1 MKIKKYIARS
11 LKYLL
16 KLVLLFAVLFTIMD
30 LTGTSTLPAD
40 NFFAAFFG
48 SMRGQIFTAI
58 VLVWCIYYPKFEFVT
73 REYCVDMSAR
83 RATIMEA
90 MQSLGMNLATEGE
103 DVMIFR
109 SASGLSRL
117 WQMNEDAVEIRK
129 TENGVVIS
137 GSRKNVA
144 NAMYKIKLY
153 AEREDNE

>member
-1 MKIKKYIARS
+1 MKTRKYIARAF
-11 LKYLL
+11 KYLL
-16 KLVLLFAVLFTIMD
+16 KLVLLFAVLFTIMHF
-30 LTGTSTLPAD
+30 TGTSTLSAD
-40 NFFAAFFG
+40 NFFADFFG
-48 SMRGQIFTAI
+48 STRGQIFTAI
-58 VLVWCIYYPKFEFVT
+58 VLLWCIYYPKFEYIT
-73 REYCVDMSAR
+73 REYAVDMSAR
-83 RATIMEA
+83 RSSIMEA

-129 TENGVVIS
+129 TDNGVVIS